1 MPNPV
6 IDEKTLNRNYLKPHI
21 QNDGD
26 KDVERLRTALDKAD
40 ADMQAVMN
48 QANSLQT
55 AKADKTTTDDLQSQ
69 ITLIAALVYSTL

>member
-6 IDEKTLNRNYLKPHI
+6 IDEKTPARSYLKPHI

-26 KDVERLRTALDKAD
+26 KDVERLRAALTSID
-40 ADMQAVMN
+40 ADMQTVMT
-48 QANSLQT
+48 QANGLQT
-55 AKADKTTTDDLQSQ
+55 TKADKTTTDDLQSQ

>member
-6 IDEKTLNRNYLKPHI
+6 IDEKTPLRSYPKPHI

-26 KDVERLRTALDKAD
+26 KDVERLRTALSNID

-48 QANSLQT
+48 QANGLQAT
-55 AKADKTTTDDLQSQ
+55 KADKTTTDDLQSQ
-69 ITLIAALVYSTL
+69 ITNLSALVYSTL

>member
-6 IDEKTLNRNYLKPHI
+6 IDEKTPSRSYPKPHI

-26 KDVERLRTALDKAD
+26 KDVERLRTALSNID

-48 QANSLQT
+48 QANGLQAT
-55 AKADKTTTDDLQSQ
+55 KADKTTTDDLQSQ
-69 ITLIAALVYSTL
+69 ITNLSALVYSTL